1 MESLPNSL
9 LTEINAVSRMDSQAL
24 RARYGHFF
32 GENSTR
38 STASLRSEIIY
49 KLKERHYRKSVG
61 TETMYRYRAANAV
74 QGGGK
79 RHEAREPTARG
90 RGSHVLW
97 FCNAAHRLLFWC
109 APFVALLRTICCFGA
124 GLK

>member
-1 MESLPNSL
+1 MENLSNSL

-49 KLKERHYRKSVG
+49 KLQERHDRKTVG
-61 TETMYRYRAANAV
+61 TETFARAVPTCPVRVISSKELERHVWNEL
-74 QGGGK
+74 GK
-79 RHEAREPTARG
+79 IQTSAAR
-90 RGSHVLW
+90 
-97 FCNAAHRLLFWC
+97 
-109 APFVALLRTICCFGA
+109 
-124 GLK
+124 

>member
-9 LTEINAVSRMDSQAL
+9 LTEISAVSRMDSQAL

-49 KLKERHYRKSVG
+49 KLQERHYRKTVG
-61 TETMYRYRAANAV
+61 TETFARAVGVGLPERSEPEEPSEVAKLIIGSNWN
-74 QGGGK
+74 G
-79 RHEAREPTARG
+79 REFFHMP
-90 RGSHVLW
+90 
-97 FCNAAHRLLFWC
+97 
-109 APFVALLRTICCFGA
+109 P
-124 GLK
+124 LKERR